1 MGNVIQQDDKKYDVF
16 KIAKRMFKTNQDIIG
31 EQCIRN
37 DNGVLAVSDEDK
49 KYLGKV
55 MRSFWTQSWDK
66 NILSQ
71 VDKFSDKDM
80 VRKSII
86 KVKNGKAAG
95 LLDLVSEIAAGKAGA
110 DLITDIV
117 NQIIVEKKLW
127 CIFMYGVQL
136 PQGYRATS
144 RRQFTFHH

>member
-1 MGNVIQQDDKKYDVF
+1 M
-16 KIAKRMFKTNQDIIG
+16 
-31 EQCIRN
+31 
-37 DNGVLAVSDEDK
+37 
-49 KYLGKV
+49 
-55 MRSFWTQSWDK
+55 
-66 NILSQ
+66 SQ

-117 NQIIVEKKLW
+117 NQIIVEKKL
-127 CIFMYGVQL
+127 
-136 PQGYRATS
+136 
-144 RRQFTFHH
+144 